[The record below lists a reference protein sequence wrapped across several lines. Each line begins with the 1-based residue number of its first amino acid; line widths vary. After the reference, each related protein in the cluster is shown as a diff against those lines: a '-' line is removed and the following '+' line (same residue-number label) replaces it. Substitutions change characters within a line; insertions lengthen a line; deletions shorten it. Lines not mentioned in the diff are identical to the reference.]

1 MLRFQSEYLTV
12 TQKTNFDICTRKLLK
27 DYIEKAIL
35 LNFINL
41 YLIVCSI
48 SPEETRS
55 HLQ

>member
-12 TQKTNFDICTRKLLK
+12 TQKTNFDICAKKLPK

-48 SPEETRS
+48 LSEETRS
-55 HLQ
+55 HL

>member
-1 MLRFQSEYLTV
+1 MLRFQSEYLTI
-12 TQKTNFDICTRKLLK
+12 TQKTNFDICARKLLK

-48 SPEETRS
+48 LSEKTRS
-55 HLQ
+55 HL